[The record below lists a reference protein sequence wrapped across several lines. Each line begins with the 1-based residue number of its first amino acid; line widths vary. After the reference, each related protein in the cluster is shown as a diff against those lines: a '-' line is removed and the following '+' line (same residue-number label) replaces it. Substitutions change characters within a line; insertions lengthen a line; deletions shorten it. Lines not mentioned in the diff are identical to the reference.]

1 MFGLQWYKD
10 TRSIWVQYEDMCFL
24 NNFVNIMINGCLH
37 QRSYIGILVHF
48 IVRRQFGQW
57 QVNGRTDL
65 AHYVDW
71 SIWIG
76 R

>member
-1 MFGLQWYKD
+1 
-10 TRSIWVQYEDMCFL
+10 
-24 NNFVNIMINGCLH
+24 MIIGCLH
-37 QRSYIGILVHF
+37 QRSFIGILVHF
-48 IVRRQFGQW
+48 VVRRQFGQW

-71 SIWIG
+71 SIWNG